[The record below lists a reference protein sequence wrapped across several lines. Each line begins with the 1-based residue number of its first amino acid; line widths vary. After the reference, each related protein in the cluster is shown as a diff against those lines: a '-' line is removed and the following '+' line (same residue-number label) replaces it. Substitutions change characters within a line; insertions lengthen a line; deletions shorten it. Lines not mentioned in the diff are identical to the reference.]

1 MYKQDIR
8 NLGSALL
15 ALGYYSIIGGAL
27 CVTIKITCTGLEMS
41 GLVKPT
47 TDDLVAK

>member
-1 MYKQDIR
+1 MYQQDMR
-8 NLGSALL
+8 NLASALL

-27 CVTIKITCTGLEMS
+27 CATIKITCTGLEMS